1 MAIYLGNQKINVKSN
16 AHEISDDSLK
26 LFFEA
31 GGHCGYSAATSFVDV
46 IPYNAT
52 SNLTSMYQFFYYS
65 QKLKEVGLLDT
76 SKVTSMSNMFCNC
89 SSLTTVPQFDT
100 SSVTSMSNMF
110 CNCSSLTTVPQFDT
124 SMVTNMYYMFYGCKQ
139 LTAIPQLDTSKV
151 TGMHDMFYN
160 CSAITEIHMKNM
172 AVNFDIHYCTKM
184 EREALLEVINNLA
197 TVTSTRTLT
206 MGSTL
211 KAKLTDDD
219 IAIATAKGWT
229 IA

>member
-1 MAIYLGNQKINVKSN
+1 MTVYLGNKKITNINYAATRKPT
-16 AHEISDDSLK
+16 LK
-26 LFFEA
+26 AFFEA
-31 GGHCGYSAATSFVDV
+31 GGNCCDSIATSFVDV

-65 QKLKEVGLLDT
+65 QNLKEVGLLDT
-76 SKVTSMSNMFCNC
+76 AKVTDMSSMFEGC
-89 SSLTTVPQFDT
+89 SSLITVPQFDT
-100 SSVTSMSNMF
+100 SKVTGMGYMF
-110 CNCSSLTTVPQFDT
+110 CYCPSLITVPQFDT
-124 SMVTNMYYMFYGCKQ
+124 SKVTDMGYMFY
-139 LTAIPQLDTSKV
+139 D
-151 TGMHDMFYN
+151 

-172 AVNFDIHYCTKM
+172 SVSFDLHHCIKM
-184 EREALLEVINNLA
+184 GREALLEVINNLA

-206 MGSTL
+206 MGLTL

>member
-31 GGHCGYSAATSFVDV
+31 GGNCCESIATSFVDV

-52 SNLTSMYQFFYYS
+52 SNLTSMYQFFYDS
-65 QKLKEVGLLDT
+65 QNLKEVGLLDT
-76 SKVTSMSNMFCNC
+76 AKVTDMSSMFEGC
-89 SSLTTVPQFDT
+89 SSLITVPQFDT
-100 SSVTSMSNMF
+100 SKVTDMG
-110 CNCSSLTTVPQFDT
+110 
-124 SMVTNMYYMFYGCKQ
+124 YMFY
-139 LTAIPQLDTSKV
+139 D
-151 TGMHDMFYN
+151 

-172 AVNFDIHYCTKM
+172 SVSFDLHHCIKM
-184 EREALLEVINNLA
+184 GREALLEVINNLA

-206 MGSTL
+206 MGLTL

>member
-31 GGHCGYSAATSFVDV
+31 GGNCCDSIATSFVDV

-52 SNLTSMYQFFYYS
+52 SNLTSMYQFFYDS
-65 QKLKEVGLLDT
+65 QNLKEVGLLDT
-76 SKVTSMSNMFCNC
+76 AKVTDMSSMFEGC
-89 SSLTTVPQFDT
+89 SSLITVPQFDT
-100 SSVTSMSNMF
+100 SKVTGMGYMF
-110 CNCSSLTTVPQFDT
+110 CYCPSLITVPQFDT
-124 SMVTNMYYMFYGCKQ
+124 SKVTDMGYMFY
-139 LTAIPQLDTSKV
+139 D
-151 TGMHDMFYN
+151 

-172 AVNFDIHYCTKM
+172 SVSFDLHHCIKM